1 MAARKKPKTE
11 TEKKPTLVGERKLG
25 RVLITGASAG
35 IGAELAREFAKH
47 GHALVLV
54 ARSKDKLAAL
64 AGELNA
70 AHDTDALVIVED
82 LSRKGCAQAI
92 VDELADRGIEI
103 DILVNNAGVL
113 DVGPFADTD
122 TGVYD
127 NMVALNVAAL
137 TSLTS
142 LLLPAMV
149 GRKFGRI
156 LNVASLAAFQP
167 IPSMAVYAATKAY
180 VLSLT
185 EALSEEL
192 RGTGVKVTALCPGL
206 TDTSMVTSI
215 KAKSATA
222 QATPNVLISDPKDV
236 AKQAYKATM
245 SGQTILVPGIP
256 NQIAAAWAQVTP
268 RWLTRTVTGFAS
280 RQADW
285 MKRG

>member
-1 MAARKKPKTE
+1 MAARKKPKTN
-11 TEKKPTLVGERKLG
+11 KKPTLVGERKLG

-54 ARSKDKLAAL
+54 ARSKDKLTAL

-70 AHDTDALVIVED
+70 AHDTEALVIVED

-92 VDELADRGIEI
+92 VDDLADRGIEI

-122 TGVYD
+122 TDVYD
-127 NMVALNVAAL
+127 NMVALNVGAL

-185 EALSEEL
+185 ESLSEEL

-206 TDTSMVTSI
+206 TDTGMVGAI
-215 KAKSATA
+215 KEKSATA
-222 QATPNVLISDPKDV
+222 QATPNILISDPKAV
-236 AKQAYKATM
+236 AKQAYAATM
-245 SGQTILVPGIP
+245 SGQTILVPGLP